1 MVTGPEARILA
12 RLATFPSNLESAWD
26 VPRDLCLP
34 GLSEYLGVVRS
45 ALHAPLNELLSK
57 KLVVDRK
64 AHVIGGGSRKRKVYH
79 ITDLGRT
86 ECEGV
91 VVPKRKKAG
100 ELLGNPPPKTM
111 LQGRDSLIESLKNK
125 NKLILTG
132 LPGIGKT
139 SLLRSISDI
148 LVKEGKTVRFATME
162 SFKDISEI
170 FTEWGLEYSS
180 ESAALQSTKNEV
192 LILDELQEVSLRH
205 IGRLESF
212 AQKSEN
218 LIMASRGPIPISEGF
233 EIADIPPLD
242 IEDAICLL
250 PPHVEDKELIAE
262 RLGGHPLALQLH
274 DEKSELPEAGSDLQ
288 EWVKEVVLGD
298 LGDEIK
304 ALDELSLLP
313 VPVPTDHL
321 QHEEYLLELDDH
333 ALLRWMESGVEL
345 HHLVRNVRSTMLSEK
360 DHALAAKYW
369 SQRQGDLARLVE
381 MHHILKS
388 GGNIE
393 SHLLSNAEALM
404 VRSSAGLATL
414 IGDAIYRSPTKSLHR
429 IAALVAI
436 ERGESEIASV
446 HLENCEAPDL
456 EYSLSL
462 LEGKNEEI
470 DMSKSDAK
478 LILSEAARRMDDRLP
493 GKKPDSGIL
502 DLLNMIDLSEIEDEM
517 KKVVLVAMAHIRHA
531 WYIAN
536 SKWSAAKEI
545 REDLESISHADD
557 PQLQALNIR
566 AEIAQTP
573 PNSPN
578 FERLIDLVFAKSGL
592 RSTMLQITLVQSC
605 EGDRAKNLLNRIEIP
620 SADAQNNLSSA
631 RRIAA
636 MIWFLRATHNTHN
649 QFSSMAESVA
659 LWKRSLCPIAAK
671 NAAEMMHKLL

>member
-45 ALHAPLNELLSK
+45 ALHAPLNELISQK
-57 KLVVDRK
+57 MLVERK

-79 ITDLGRT
+79 ITDLGRA

-91 VVPKRKKAG
+91 TVPKRKKAG
-100 ELLGNPPPKTM
+100 ELLGNPPAKTI
-111 LQGRDSLIESLKNK
+111 LQGRDSLVEDLKNK

-139 SLLRSISDI
+139 SLLRSIADN
-148 LVKEGKTVRFATME
+148 LVEEGKIVRFATME
-162 SFKDISEI
+162 SFKDITEI
-170 FTEWGLEYSS
+170 FTEWGLEFSS

-205 IGRLESF
+205 IGRLEGF
-212 AQKSEN
+212 AQKAET
-218 LIMASRGPIPISEGF
+218 LIMASRGPLPISDGF

-250 PPHVEDKELIAE
+250 PPHLDDKELIAE

-274 DEKSELPEAGSDLQ
+274 DENSELPEAGSDLQ

-298 LGDEIK
+298 LGEEIK

-321 QHEEYLLELDDH
+321 QHEEYLLELDEH

-360 DHALAAKYW
+360 DHASAAKYW

-393 SHLLSNAEALM
+393 SHLMSNAEALM

-414 IGDAIYRSPTKSLHR
+414 IGDAIYRSPSESLHR

-436 ERGESEIASV
+436 ERGESEVASE
-446 HLENCEAPDL
+446 HLAHCAAPDL

-462 LEGKNEEI
+462 LEGRTEET
-470 DMSKSDAK
+470 DMSKSGAK

-493 GKKPDSGIL
+493 GQTPDSEIL
-502 DLLNMIDLSEIEDEM
+502 DLLDLIDFSDIDDDM
-517 KKVVLVAMAHIRHA
+517 KKVILVAMAHIRHA
-531 WYIAN
+531 WYISN
-536 SKWSAAKEI
+536 SKWSAATKI
-545 REDLESISHADD
+545 REGLESISHADD
-557 PQLQALNIR
+557 PQLHALNIR

-578 FERLIDLVFAKSGL
+578 FERLIGLVFSKSGL
-592 RSTMLQITLVQSC
+592 RSTMLQVTLVQSC
-605 EGDRAKNLLNRIEIP
+605 EGDRAKNLLNRIEMP

-636 MIWFLRATHNTHN
+636 QIWFLRATHKTHN
-649 QFSSMAESVA
+649 QFSAMAESVA
-659 LWKRSLCPIAAK
+659 LWQRALCPTAAK
-671 NAAEMMHKLL
+671 EAADMMHKLL